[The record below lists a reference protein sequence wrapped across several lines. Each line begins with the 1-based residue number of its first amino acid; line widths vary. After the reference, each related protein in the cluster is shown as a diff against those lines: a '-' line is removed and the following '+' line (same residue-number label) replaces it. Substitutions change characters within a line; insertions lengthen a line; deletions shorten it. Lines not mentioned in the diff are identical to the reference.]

1 MIMREQLKEKE
12 IALMNA
18 ILTLVNDKGYQ
29 GSSMAKIAKM
39 AGISPGTIYLYFENK
54 QDMLDKLYLFIK
66 EEMCRS
72 AFEDLAPD
80 GDVETEFR
88 KIWYNIAEYKTS
100 HTEEAVFLAN
110 CDISPII
117 SEETKAE
124 ALLFLR
130 PFLDLCERGQSQGII
145 RPDSLHLIY
154 AFSINPLSYLISAQR
169 SRNLKLTQKRIDEVY
184 DMVWN
189 AIIINKQ

>member
-1 MIMREQLKEKE
+1 MD
-12 IALMNA
+12 A
-18 ILTLVNDKGYQ
+18 ILSLVNDKGYQ

-72 AFEDLAPD
+72 AFEDLVPD

-88 KIWYNIAEYKTS
+88 KIWYNIAGYKTT
-100 HTEEAVFLAN
+100 HTEEAMFLAN

-117 SEETKAE
+117 SDQTKDK
-124 ALLFLR
+124 ALRFLR
-130 PFLDLCERGQSQGII
+130 PFLDLCKRGQSEGII
-145 RPDSLHLIY
+145 RQDSLHLIY
-154 AFSINPLSYLISAQR
+154 AFSINPLSYLISEER
-169 SRNLKLTQKRIDEVY
+169 NKNLKLTKKRIDGIY

-189 AIIINKQ
+189 AIVINE